1 MEPRKVSN
9 TQKTISLNGR
19 TITLLGTAHVS
30 DESIKEV
37 TDAIREQKPD
47 CVAIELDEK
56 RSRSMT
62 DPESYRKLDIIAV
75 LKRKE
80 GFLLLANLVLASF
93 QKRLGENVGI
103 KPGDEMLA
111 AMNTAAELGIP
122 SVMVDRPIAVTL
134 RRAWVKN
141 SLWGKSKLISALIAS
156 ALDKEKISPEQI
168 EALKKSNEM
177 DSMMTE
183 LAEYLPAIKEVLI
196 NERDR
201 YLASRIWEANGER
214 VLAVLGAGHLPGV
227 EAYLKK
233 IAAGDETTDTSDI
246 DQVPPKTGLSK
257 YAGWLIPIAIIA
269 LVALG
274 FALGGKRIGSEMIG
288 SWIFWNASLAALGTL
303 AAGGH
308 PITIVSAAVG
318 APVTSLTP
326 VIGVGLV
333 TGVVQAYFC
342 KPKVS
347 DMENLQ
353 ADATSIKGWYRN
365 RLLRVLLVFLLSTLG
380 SSTGTFIAG
389 ADIVK
394 SFGAFFAAH

>member
-93 QKRLGENVGI
+93 QKRLGKNIGV

>member
-93 QKRLGENVGI
+93 QKRLGENVGV

-233 IAAGDETTDTSDI
+233 IAAGDETTDTSNI

>member
-93 QKRLGENVGI
+93 QKRLGENVGV

-394 SFGAFFAAH
+394 SFGAFFSV

>member
-80 GFLLLANLVLASF
+80 GFLLLSNLVLASF
-93 QKRLGENVGI
+93 QKRLGENVGV